1 MRTSTRTAESPAVAR
16 MRAFLA
22 GPLEVRIDGA
32 AAYWIGQSDGTPLG
46 PESDR
51 TLDPC
56 ALVLQL
62 IADGVDPDDLMLWAR
77 LENGEL
83 YDVGG
88 GVNLVGMALGTF
100 GIPARPRIPASQ
112 RTVP

>member
-1 MRTSTRTAESPAVAR
+1 MHTTTRTAESAAIAR
-16 MRAFLA
+16 MRALLA

-32 AAYWIGQSDGTPLG
+32 VAYWIGTADGTPLG

-56 ALVLQL
+56 ALVLRL
-62 IADGVDPDDLMLWAR
+62 TADGTDPVALTLWAR

-83 YDVGG
+83 YDVGTG
-88 GVNLVGMALGTF
+88 LNLVDMAEGAA
-100 GIPARPRIPASQ
+100 GIPARPRTL
-112 RTVP
+112 RE

>member
-1 MRTSTRTAESPAVAR
+1 MRMRARTADSPAVAR
-16 MRAFLA
+16 MRAFLS

-32 AAYWIGQSDGTPLG
+32 VAYWIGTPDGTPLG

-56 ALVLQL
+56 ALVLRL
-62 IADGVDPDDLMLWAR
+62 TADGVAPDEFMLWAR

-83 YDVGG
+83 YDVGTG
-88 GVNLVGMALGTF
+88 LNLVDLAEGAA
-100 GIPARPRIPASQ
+100 GIPVRPRTL
-112 RTVP
+112 RE